1 MVDKLKELAGN
12 PGGEGGPMKGLE
24 GSPDDEGKS
33 LAPREFFWDSIVL
46 YVVSSIIALASVET
60 ITEFI
65 RGSQVNCLIVNEIE
79 NEVQSDYVNNFC
91 SSSLPLGQYFPVFI
105 VVHAILMGVPHYLWL
120 NHYGANFDYFFQ
132 LASTLDRLREESS
145 GDYSK
150 KNALIF
156 EQLEMAFIERNCIF
170 WKYVL
175 KLLVQWFFSVVGLA
189 GISLYFTDFSVTFAC
204 PRSLVETLD
213 PFWPVPEKQAICV
226 FTSLYLISLV
236 RIADIILVS
245 LVVLGLTWS
254 LIWCFIPHPAA
265 LGSEAIAKFS
275 FYSSLRPEQYH
286 RYCSRYFF
294 YPRIRTNLDF
304 MMMRLFRTD
313 GGLGL
318 VMKSVQIS
326 KKIKELNDAESRR
339 LNLLRR
345 EAAVEPPEKQPATP
359 EQPTP
364 EQPTSEQPTPVSM
377 LKAFY
382 QLSVLYM
389 QVCLSHSIQGG
400 SACSVVLV

>member
-1 MVDKLKELAGN
+1 MAGKLKELTGN

-24 GSPDDEGKS
+24 GNPDDEGKS
-33 LAPREFFWDSIVL
+33 LTPREFFWDSIVL

-65 RGSQVNCLIVNEIE
+65 RGSQVRCLITNETE
-79 NEVQSDYVNNFC
+79 NRVQSDYVNNLC
-91 SSSLPLGQYFPVFI
+91 STSLPPSQYFPVFI

-120 NHYGANFDYFFQ
+120 NQYGANFDYFFR
-132 LASTLDRLREESS
+132 LAPTLDRLREQSS

-150 KNALIF
+150 KNSLIL
-156 EQLEMAFIERNCIF
+156 EQLEMAFVERKWIF
-170 WKYVL
+170 RNYVL
-175 KLLVQWFFSVVGLA
+175 KLLMQWLFSVVGLA
-189 GISLYFTDFSVTFAC
+189 GIIFGFTDFTVTFAC
-204 PRSLVETLD
+204 PRSLAETLD
-213 PFWPVPEKQAICV
+213 PFWPVPEKQAICA
-226 FTSLYLISLV
+226 FTSLQIISLV

-265 LGSEAIAKFS
+265 LGSDAIAKFS

-286 RYCSRYFF
+286 QHCSRYFTF
-294 YPRIRTNLDF
+294 YPRIHTDLDF

-313 GGLGL
+313 GGLGA

-326 KKIKELNDAESRR
+326 KKIKELNDAESQR

-345 EAAVEPPEKQPATP
+345 
-359 EQPTP
+359 
-364 EQPTSEQPTPVSM
+364 
-377 LKAFY
+377 LKAARV
-382 QLSVLYM
+382 QSVDEENT
-389 QVCLSHSIQGG
+389 QE
-400 SACSVVLV
+400 

>member
-12 PGGEGGPMKGLE
+12 
-24 GSPDDEGKS
+24 PDDEGKS

-65 RGSQVNCLIVNEIE
+65 RGTGSQVNCLIVNETE

-156 EQLEMAFIERNCIF
+156 EQLEMAFTERKCIF

-175 KLLVQWFFSVVGLA
+175 KLLMQWLLSVVGLA
-189 GISLYFTDFSVTFAC
+189 GIILYFTDFSVTFVC

-275 FYSSLRPEQYH
+275 FYSSLHPEQYH
-286 RYCSRYFF
+286 RYCSRYFTF
-294 YPRIRTNLDF
+294 YPRISTNLDF

-345 EAAVEPPEKQPATP
+345 EAAVEPAEKQATP

-364 EQPTSEQPTPVSM
+364 VSL

-382 QLSVLYM
+382 QLSVPGVPFYTSRQCM
-389 QVCLSHSIQGG
+389 QCCNVQTSN
-400 SACSVVLV
+400 

>member
-65 RGSQVNCLIVNEIE
+65 RGSQVNCLIVNETE

-156 EQLEMAFIERNCIF
+156 EQLEMAFIEGNCIF
-170 WKYVL
+170 RNYVV
-175 KLLVQWFFSVVGLA
+175 KLFIQWLFSVVGLA
-189 GISLYFTDFSVTFAC
+189 AIVFCFTDFSFAFAC
-204 PRSLVETLD
+204 PRSLAETFD

-236 RIADIILVS
+236 RITDIILVS

-286 RYCSRYFF
+286 RHCSMYFTF
-294 YPRIRTNLDF
+294 YPCIRTDLDF

-326 KKIKELNDAESRR
+326 KKIRELNDAESQR
-339 LNLLRR
+339 LNFLRR
-345 EAAVEPPEKQPATP
+345 EAAEEQEPT
-359 EQPTP
+359 EQ
-364 EQPTSEQPTPVSM
+364 ETPVS
-377 LKAFY
+377 L
-382 QLSVLYM
+382 L
-389 QVCLSHSIQGG
+389 
-400 SACSVVLV
+400 